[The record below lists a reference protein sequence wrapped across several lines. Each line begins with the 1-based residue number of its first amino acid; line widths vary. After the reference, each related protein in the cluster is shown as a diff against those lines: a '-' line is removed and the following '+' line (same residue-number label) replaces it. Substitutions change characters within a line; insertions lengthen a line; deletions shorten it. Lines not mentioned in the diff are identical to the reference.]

1 MKIKNPMT
9 ARILVGLMVTLL
21 AFSVAAARDSW
32 LHVHVAESDS
42 SGEDVRI
49 NIPLSLV
56 ESLLPAIQSNEFN
69 GGIIRLDEF
78 NTEGIDLRELVS
90 ALHDAPDANFVTVQS
105 DDSNVRVMK
114 EKGFIKVH
122 VDDDGDKVRIS
133 LPLDIVDAMLEGGD
147 NELNILAALRA
158 LSNADHGD
166 LITVESDDSF
176 VRVWVDNRSDQ

>member
-1 MKIKNPMT
+1 MKIKNSMT
-9 ARILVGLMVTLL
+9 TRILVGLMVTLL

-42 SGEDVRI
+42 SGEDVKI
-49 NIPLSLV
+49 NIPLALV
-56 ESLLPAIQSNEFN
+56 ESLLPAIHSDEFS
-69 GGIIRLDEF
+69 GGILRLDSF
-78 NTEGIDLRELVS
+78 DTDGIDLRELVA
-90 ALHDAPDANFVTVQS
+90 ALRDAPDANFVTVKS
-105 DDSNVRVMK
+105 DSGTVRVMK
-114 EKGFIKVH
+114 ENGIIKVH
-122 VDDDGDKVRIS
+122 VDDEGDKVRIR